1 MARFQNKT
9 FPSNEIIFSSF
20 VAWSVTVLKTQWAA
34 VSTVSELSRD
44 PPQRNLNVEQYEYAC
59 ISSLK
64 TINALIERHL
74 PLDNLIFDLCMSFR
88 SVTHGQ

>member
-20 VAWSVTVLKTQWAA
+20 VAWSVTVLTTQWAA

-44 PPQRNLNVEQYEYAC
+44 PPQRNLNVAYAC

-74 PLDNLIFDLCMSFR
+74 
-88 SVTHGQ
+88 T